1 MHCMCVPV
9 KIICID
15 VCPYNYC
22 VPPQHVFIPILPSG
36 LIDFVCSP
44 LPYIIGI
51 NPSCIKQIETMETM
65 EETLIVDLEKKFIRK
80 VHENKYYSVAG
91 SFCV

>member
-1 MHCMCVPV
+1 MHSLSL
-9 KIICID
+9 
-15 VCPYNYC
+15 
-22 VPPQHVFIPILPSG
+22 PPSSLYRMSSSQFTVLPSG